1 MLNRSFYFLNLNIFG
16 RSLRIVY
23 ILSQLAQ
30 TTPVMENWKPAK
42 FSPHEQFG
50 NFKK

>member
-1 MLNRSFYFLNLNIFG
+1 MVF
-16 RSLRIVY
+16 

-30 TTPVMENWKPAK
+30 ATLVMENWKPAK
-42 FSPHEQFG
+42 FSPREQFG